1 MREMLKTLG
10 KSVREYKKPALLTPL
25 LVTLE
30 VIMEV
35 VIPLLMANLIDKG
48 IYAGQMN
55 EILKIGVMLVVASLL
70 SLAFGILSGITASK
84 ASAGFA
90 KNLRKDLYY
99 KIQDFSFTNIDKF
112 STSSIVTRLTTDVSY
127 VQMAFQMLTRIV
139 VRTPL
144 MLIFSL
150 IMSFSINA
158 KLALIFLALMPVIGI
173 TLYVIMS
180 KAHPIF
186 ERVFKKYDVLN
197 NVVEENTN
205 GIRVVKSY
213 LLEESEKKKFGN
225 ISNEIYVDFS
235 KAQRLMSLTNPV
247 MQFSMY
253 LAIILISWFGAKI
266 IVTTNMVDLEVG
278 QLTSLI
284 TYGIRL
290 LSSLMMLAML
300 LVMSTMARNSAERI
314 YEILIEKPDLAN
326 PKKPIK
332 EVKNGSIEF
341 KNVSFSYVGNKKKE
355 CLKNIN
361 IQIKSGETVGIIGG
375 IGSGKSTLVSL
386 IPRLYDATEGKVE
399 VGGKDVKQ
407 YDIETLRNNVS
418 VVLQKN
424 VLFSGTIKENLKW
437 GDKDATDEEIVE
449 ACKLAQADSFIQE
462 FPDKYDTHIEQG
474 GTNVSGGQRQRL
486 CIARAL
492 LKKPQILILDDST
505 SAVDTKTDSLIRKA
519 FKEEIPNTTKIII
532 AQRIASVQDADKII
546 VLDNGTV
553 NGIGTHEEL
562 LKSNEIYREV
572 YESQVKGG
580 DNDENSEKKDR
591 SRHGT

>member
-30 VIMEV
+30 VVMEV

-326 PKKPIK
+326 PKEPIK

-361 IQIKSGETVGIIGG
+361 IKIKSGETVGIIGG

-407 YDIETLRNNVS
+407 YDLETLRNNVS

-437 GDKDATDEEIVE
+437 GDKDATDEEIVR
-449 ACKLAQADSFIQE
+449 ACKLAQADNFIEE
-462 FPDKYDTHIEQG
+462 FPDKYDTNIEQG

-492 LKKPQILILDDST
+492 LKKPQILMLDDST

-580 DNDENSEKKDR
+580 DNDENS
-591 SRHGT
+591 

>member
-314 YEILIEKPDLAN
+314 YEILVEKPDLAN

-437 GDKDATDEEIVE
+437 GNKDATDEEIVR
-449 ACKLAQADSFIQE
+449 ACKLAQADNFIEE
-462 FPDKYDTHIEQG
+462 FPDKYDTNIEQG

-580 DNDENSEKKDR
+580 DNDENS
-591 SRHGT
+591 

>member
-197 NVVEENTN
+197 NVIEENTN

-314 YEILIEKPDLAN
+314 YEILVEKPDLAN

-361 IQIKSGETVGIIGG
+361 IKIKSGETVGIIGG

-437 GDKDATDEEIVE
+437 GDKDATDEEIVR
-449 ACKLAQADSFIQE
+449 ACKLAQADNFIEE
-462 FPDKYDTHIEQG
+462 FPDKYDTNIEQG

-562 LKSNEIYREV
+562 LKNNEIYREV

-580 DNDENSEKKDR
+580 DNDENS
-591 SRHGT
+591 

>member
-112 STSSIVTRLTTDVSY
+112 STSRIVTRLTTDVSY

-144 MLIFSL
+144 MLIVSL

-314 YEILIEKPDLAN
+314 YEILVEKPDLAN

-361 IQIKSGETVGIIGG
+361 IQIKSGETVGMIGG

-437 GDKDATDEEIVE
+437 GNKDATDEEIVR
-449 ACKLAQADSFIQE
+449 ACKLAQADNFIEE
-462 FPDKYDTHIEQG
+462 FPDKYDTNIEQG

-580 DNDENSEKKDR
+580 DNDENS
-591 SRHGT
+591 

>member
-361 IQIKSGETVGIIGG
+361 IKIKSGETVGIIGG

-437 GDKDATDEEIVE
+437 GDKEATDEEIVR
-449 ACKLAQADSFIQE
+449 ACKLAQADNFIEE
-462 FPDKYDTHIEQG
+462 FPDKYDTNIEQG

-580 DNDENSEKKDR
+580 DNDENS
-591 SRHGT
+591 

>member
-144 MLIFSL
+144 MLIVSL

-266 IVTTNMVDLEVG
+266 IVTTHMVDLEVG

-314 YEILIEKPDLAN
+314 YEILVEKPDLAN

-361 IQIKSGETVGIIGG
+361 IKIKSGETVGIIGG

-437 GDKDATDEEIVE
+437 GDKDATDEEVVR

-580 DNDENSEKKDR
+580 DNDENS
-591 SRHGT
+591 

>member
-30 VIMEV
+30 VIVEV

-361 IQIKSGETVGIIGG
+361 IKIKSGETVGIIGG

-437 GDKDATDEEIVE
+437 GDKDATDEEIVR
-449 ACKLAQADSFIQE
+449 ACKLAQADNFIE
-462 FPDKYDTHIEQG
+462 ELPDKYDTNIEQG

-519 FKEEIPNTTKIII
+519 FKEEIPNITKIII

-580 DNDENSEKKDR
+580 DNDENS
-591 SRHGT
+591 